1 MRHLYPQYRDVF
13 MTGDTMTL
21 RTTALSSA
29 IFASIALTAGAED
42 IVLDYMLWSSDQA
55 EIEVTAIAAFEAANP
70 GVTVNVQSMP
80 PSDYWPRVSALAASG
95 DLPDVMAMSSGF
107 VAEWAEAGNL
117 QDLAPHLAEV
127 SLEGYFARAVE
138 IGQIDG
144 QQVAFPQ
151 NWVAPVLYYNRT
163 AFDAAGIDYPSADW
177 TWDDFR
183 AAAEALTI
191 DENGDGTAEQYGYWV
206 YGRYA
211 QTDPWVF
218 RNGGR
223 YINDDATALEIN
235 AEAERALAFLAGIV
249 DAGFAP
255 RPQDLE
261 GIRQQDVFGT
271 GLAAMWVDGSWNID
285 NTRKLVGDNFE
296 WSIAQVPVGPDATAE
311 TARAYAWA
319 DMLAV
324 TKDSKHSDLAAA
336 LVLHL
341 TGPSLTAENFTA
353 GKVPA
358 WTATA
363 QSEAWLGRGQQP
375 DNMELILEIGTQPL
389 YTGFTRSW
397 SAWRGYAAAGSGG
410 LNGELDEVFN
420 GRKTLADALAAATA
434 YGNDV
439 LSR

>member
-1 MRHLYPQYRDVF
+1 
-13 MTGDTMTL
+13 MTVMKCAL
-21 RTTALSSA
+21 CATA
-29 IFASIALTAGAED
+29 IAGFAGAAAAQD
-42 IVLDYMLWSSDQA
+42 TTLTYMLWSTDQA
-55 EIEVTAIAAFEAANP
+55 AIEAPAIAAFEAANP
-70 GVTVNVQSMP
+70 GVNVDVQAMP
-80 PSDYWPRVSALAASG
+80 PDDYWPRVSALAASG

-107 VAEWAEAGNL
+107 VQEWAEAGNL
-117 QDLAPHLAEV
+117 MDLAPLIGDSA
-127 SLEGYFARAVE
+127 LDGYFESAVE
-138 IGQIDG
+138 IGQIGG

-163 AFDAAGIDYPSADW
+163 AFDAAGLAYPSAEW
-177 TWDDFR
+177 TWEDFR
-183 AAAEALTI
+183 AAADALTI
-191 DENGDGTAEQYGYWV
+191 DADSDGTPEQYGYWV

-223 YINDDATALEIN
+223 YVTEDGSAIEIN
-235 AEAERALAFLAGIV
+235 AAAINALAFLAGIV

-255 RPQDLE
+255 RPQELE
-261 GIRQQDVFGT
+261 GIRQQDVFGM
-271 GLAAMWVDGSWNID
+271 GMAAMWVDGSWNID
-285 NTRKLVGDNFE
+285 NNRRQIGDSFE
-296 WSIAQVPVGPDATAE
+296 WGMAQVPMGPDATSE
-311 TARAYAWA
+311 TAVAYAWA

-324 TKDSKHSDLAAA
+324 TTDSDQTDLAWA
-336 LVLHL
+336 LVQHL
-341 TGPSLTAENFTA
+341 TGPTLTAADFTA

-363 QSEAWLGRGQQP
+363 QTEEWLGRGQQP

-389 YTGFTRSW
+389 YTGFTRNW

-420 GRKTLADALAAATA
+420 GRKSLDDALAAATA

>member
-1 MRHLYPQYRDVF
+1 
-13 MTGDTMTL
+13 MTL
-21 RTTALSSA
+21 MKSTLCASALVCV
-29 IFASIALTAGAED
+29 AGAVAAQD
-42 IVLDYMLWSSDQA
+42 TTLTYMLWSTEQVETEA
-55 EIEVTAIAAFEAANP
+55 PAIAAFEAANP
-70 GVTVNVQSMP
+70 GVTVEVQAMP
-80 PSDYWPRVSALAASG
+80 PADYWPRVSALAASG

-107 VAEWAEAGNL
+107 VQEWAEADNL
-117 QDLAPHLAEV
+117 LDLTPLIGEA
-127 SLEGYFARAVE
+127 SLEGYFESAVE
-138 IGQIDG
+138 IGKIDG

-151 NWVAPVLYYNRT
+151 NWVAPVLYFNRS
-163 AFDAAGIDYPSADW
+163 AFDAAGVDYPSADW

-183 AAAEALTI
+183 AAAEALTL
-191 DENGDGTAEQYGYWV
+191 DENGDGTPEQYGYWV

-223 YINDDATALEIN
+223 YVTDDGSALEIN
-235 AEAERALAFLAGIV
+235 EPAVNALAFLASIV
-249 DAGFAP
+249 DDGFAP
-255 RPQDLE
+255 RPQELE
-261 GIRQQDVFGT
+261 GIRQQDVFGM
-271 GLAAMWVDGSWNID
+271 GMAAMWVDGSWNID
-285 NTRKLVGDNFE
+285 NTRNLVGDSFE
-296 WSIAQVPVGPDATAE
+296 WGIAQVPMGPDATPE
-311 TARAYAWA
+311 TAVAYAWA

-324 TKDSKHSDLAAA
+324 TTDSEQTDLAWA
-336 LVLHL
+336 LVQHL
-341 TGPSLTAENFTA
+341 TGPTLTAADFTG

-363 QSEAWLGRGQQP
+363 QSEDWLGRGQQP

-389 YTGFTRSW
+389 YTGFTRDW

-420 GRKTLADALAAATA
+420 GRKPLDEALAAATA

>member
-1 MRHLYPQYRDVF
+1 
-13 MTGDTMTL
+13 MTFVKSMLCTSVLVGVAHVAAAQDTTL
-21 RTTALSSA
+21 T
-29 IFASIALTAGAED
+29 
-42 IVLDYMLWSSDQA
+42 YMLWSTEQV
-55 EIEVTAIAAFEAANP
+55 EIEAPAIAAFEAANP
-70 GVTVNVQSMP
+70 GVKVDVQAMP
-80 PSDYWPRVSALAASG
+80 PKDYWPRVSALAAAG

-107 VAEWAEAGNL
+107 VQEWAAAGNL
-117 QDLAPHLAEV
+117 LDLSPLMADV
-127 SLEGYFARAVE
+127 SLDGYFQSAVE

-163 AFDAAGIDYPSADW
+163 AFDAAGLEYPSADW

-191 DENGDGTAEQYGYWV
+191 DTTGDGTPDQYGYWV

-223 YINDDATALEIN
+223 YVTADGSALEIN
-235 AEAERALAFLAGIV
+235 AEATNALAFLASIV
-249 DAGFAP
+249 DDGFAP
-255 RPQDLE
+255 RPQDME
-261 GIRQQDVFGT
+261 GIRQQDIFGM
-271 GLAAMWVDGSWNID
+271 GMAAMWVDGSWNID
-285 NTRKLVGDNFE
+285 NNRKLIGDSFE
-296 WSIAQVPVGPDATAE
+296 WGIAQVPVGPDATPE
-311 TARAYAWA
+311 TAVAYAWA
-319 DMLAV
+319 DMLSV
-324 TKDSKHSDLAAA
+324 TTDSDQRDLAWA
-336 LVLHL
+336 LVRHL
-341 TGPSLTAENFTA
+341 TGPTLTAADFTG

-363 QSEAWLGRGQQP
+363 MSEEWLGRGQQP
-375 DNMELILEIGTQPL
+375 DNMDLILEIGTQPL
-389 YTGFTRSW
+389 YTGFTPNW
-397 SAWRGYAAAGSGG
+397 SDWRGYAAAGSGG

-420 GRKTLADALAAATA
+420 GRKSLEDALADATA

>member
-1 MRHLYPQYRDVF
+1 MANLKPALCASVLACLAGVASAEE
-13 MTGDTMTL
+13 TTL
-21 RTTALSSA
+21 T
-29 IFASIALTAGAED
+29 
-42 IVLDYMLWSSDQA
+42 YMLWSTDQV
-55 EIEVTAIAAFEAANP
+55 EVEASAIAAFEAANP
-70 GVTVNVQSMP
+70 GVTVEVQAMP
-80 PSDYWPRVSALAASG
+80 PNDYWPRVSALAAAG

-107 VAEWAEAGNL
+107 VQEWAEAGNL
-117 QDLAPHLAEV
+117 LDLAPLIGEA
-127 SLEGYFARAVE
+127 SLDGYFESAVE
-138 IGQIDG
+138 IGQIGDR
-144 QQVAFPQ
+144 QVAFPQ
-151 NWVAPVLYYNRT
+151 NWVAPVLYFNRN
-163 AFDAAGIDYPSADW
+163 AFDAAGVDYPSADW

-191 DENGDGTAEQYGYWV
+191 DENGDGTPEQYGYWV

-223 YINDDATALEIN
+223 YVTEDGSALEIN
-235 AEAERALAFLAGIV
+235 AAAANALAFIASIV
-249 DAGFAP
+249 DDGFAP
-255 RPQDLE
+255 RPQELE
-261 GIRQQDVFGT
+261 GIRQQDVFGM
-271 GLAAMWVDGSWNID
+271 GMAAMWVDGSWNID
-285 NTRKLVGDNFE
+285 NTRNMVGDSFE
-296 WSIAQVPVGPDATAE
+296 WGIAQVPMGPDATPE
-311 TARAYAWA
+311 TAVAYAWA

-324 TKDSKHSDLAAA
+324 TTDSEQTDLAWS
-336 LVLHL
+336 LVQHL
-341 TGPSLTAENFTA
+341 TGPTLTAADFTA

-363 QSEAWLGRGQQP
+363 QTEEWLGRGQQP

-389 YTGFTRSW
+389 YTGFTPNW

-420 GRKTLADALAAATA
+420 GRKSLDEALAAATA